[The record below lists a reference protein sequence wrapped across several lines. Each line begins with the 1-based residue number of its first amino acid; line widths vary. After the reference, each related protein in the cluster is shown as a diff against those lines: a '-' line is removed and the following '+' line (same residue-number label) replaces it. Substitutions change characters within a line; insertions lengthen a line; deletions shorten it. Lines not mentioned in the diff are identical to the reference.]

1 VEFISAHVGTGTA
14 QALNNPFDGLP
25 ELICAWIFTECDIP
39 DVHNNSRLLC
49 KNKTFS
55 QALKMRAAVSFHYNE
70 LGRGSNSWHKLND
83 GSWSG
88 NPSLSNSVSQY
99 MLSLQRRKVTPLQN
113 DDPGGNDERNFHNQS

>member
-1 VEFISAHVGTGTA
+1 VEYITQNVGTDIA
-14 QALNNPFDGLP
+14 QSLSDPFDGLP

-39 DVHNNSRLLC
+39 DIQANARLHC

-55 QALKMRAAVSFHYNE
+55 QALKMRASVSFHYNE

-88 NPSLSNSVSQY
+88 NPSLSNSVSRY
-99 MLSLQRRKVTPLQN
+99 MLSLQRRKVTSSCHGY
-113 DDPGGNDERNFHNQS
+113 PGGNDKLNSFD